1 MVELPKIKKV
11 PETLISFGVVIDELS
26 EMFRR
31 YVSEAEFAPCRGKW
45 GYRGSEGYMKKES
58 MFLSALRTLA
68 RSLPLRWYDGEIYR
82 YDGRIYVVV
91 EKGLVRQ
98 AYNQLLEYLEIYVMI
113 GNPKS
118 FEQYFIDVIKYYN
131 PLQPR
136 FDVIAFTNGVLDLRD
151 YTFHDFD
158 ERYHCTYMHPYRYNP
173 KERCY
178 KWQMFLREVLPDKN
192 QRLTLQMFLGLGLIE
207 RGTVYNPFEGKDR
220 AKVEL
225 CLILIGAGSNGKSVI
240 YQTAMGIFGR
250 DRISGVD
257 YDELTASGDEGM
269 RARRLLRGAIFNW
282 SSDSETKTFGRKR
295 SGVFK
300 RIVSGEPVTDRK
312 IGEDVR
318 ENFTMPYLIFNL
330 NELPTPGDGSFAFIR
345 RLQYISFD
353 VIIPPDRQNK
363 SLAYELQDEYTG
375 IFNWI
380 VRGAREVKR
389 RKFVFPDSEGNRRQ
403 ILLTMLKKDP
413 VGSWVKAYGLRPE
426 PSGNS
431 EIYEWVKTADI
442 LASVSRYCEENEA
455 PELPSPQKVGTEMR
469 SLGFY
474 KKRFQEGFRYQVYG
488 CTTDRLMMPFNIK
501 EANLCLAYEREEGT
515 FIDDED

>member
-1 MVELPKIKKV
+1 MLGSSEAHFSLNS
-11 PETLISFGVVIDELS
+11 LSSVIDSLS
-26 EMFRR
+26 AIFRK
-31 YVSEAEFAPCRGKW
+31 YVSESDFMPCRGKW
-45 GYRGSEGYMKKES
+45 GFRGSEGYLKKES
-58 MFLSALRTLA
+58 MFLSAMRTFA
-68 RSLPLRWYDGEIYR
+68 RSIPLRWYDGEIYR
-82 YDGRIYVVV
+82 YDGRIYVPV

-98 AYNQLLEYLEIYVMI
+98 AYNQLLEYLEVYVMI
-113 GNPKS
+113 GNAKA
-118 FEQYFIDVIKYYN
+118 FDQYFLDVVRYYN
-131 PLQPR
+131 PLEPR

-151 YTFHDFD
+151 YTFHDF
-158 ERYHCTYMHPYRYNP
+158 EEKYHCTYMHPYRYNP
-173 KERCY
+173 RERCY

-192 QRLTLQMFLGLGLIE
+192 QRLILQMFLGLGLIE

-282 SSDSETKTFGRKR
+282 SSDSETRTFGRRR

-312 IGEDVR
+312 IGGDVQ

-330 NELPTPGDGSFAFIR
+330 NELPTPDDGSFAFIR

-353 VIIPPDRQNK
+353 VIIPKERQNK
-363 SLAYELQDEYTG
+363 SLAFELQDEYPG
-375 IFNWI
+375 IFNW
-380 VRGAREVKR
+380 VMRGAREVKR

-403 ILLTMLKKDP
+403 ILLTMLKRDV
-413 VGSWVKAYGLRPE
+413 VGAFVRSYGMRPE
-426 PSGNS
+426 PSGNQ
-431 EIYEWVKTADI
+431 ELFDWVKTSD
-442 LASVSRYCEENEA
+442 LLGSLERFCEENGVSDIPA
-455 PELPSPQKVGTEMR
+455 PQKVGTEMR
-469 SLGFY
+469 SIGFF
-474 KKRFQEGFRYQVYG
+474 KKRFSEGFRYKIYG
-488 CTTDRLMMPFNIK
+488 CSADMLKIPFNIK
-501 EANLCLAYEREEGT
+501 EIDLCTPYKSEDGTYIDEE
-515 FIDDED
+515 D

>member
-1 MVELPKIKKV
+1 MESLSRQILFKTCFSYSDVIGDLVSTFKK
-11 PETLISFGVVIDELS
+11 
-26 EMFRR
+26 
-31 YVSEAEFAPCRGKW
+31 YVSEAEFAPCKGKW
-45 GYRGSEGYMKKES
+45 GYRNSEGYLKKES
-58 MFLSALRTLA
+58 MFLSALRNFS
-68 RSLPLRWYDGEIYR
+68 RSLPLRWNDGCLYR
-82 YDGRIYVVV
+82 YDGRIYVTV
-91 EKGLVRQ
+91 EKDLVRQ
-98 AYNQLLEYLEIYVMI
+98 AYNQLLEYLEIYMMI
-113 GNPKS
+113 GNSKA
-118 FEQYFIDVIKYYN
+118 FDQYFVDVIKYYN
-131 PLQPR
+131 PLHPR

-158 ERYHCTYMHPYRYNP
+158 EKYHCTYMHPYRYNP
-173 KERCY
+173 GDRCY
-178 KWQMFLREVLPDKN
+178 KWQSFLREVLPDKN
-192 QRLTLQMFLGLGLIE
+192 QRLILQMFLGLGLIE
-207 RGTVYNPFEGKDR
+207 RGTVYNPFEGKER

-282 SSDSETKTFGRKR
+282 SSDSETRTFGKKR

-312 IGEDVR
+312 IGGDVQ

-330 NELPTPGDGSFAFIR
+330 NELPTPEDGSFAFIR

-353 VIIPPDRQNK
+353 VIIPKERQNK
-363 SLAYELQDEYTG
+363 SLAFELQSEYPG

-380 VRGAREVKR
+380 MRGAREVRR

-413 VGSWVKAYGLRPE
+413 VGAWVKAYGMRPE
-426 PSGNS
+426 PSGNQ
-431 EIYEWVKTADI
+431 ELYEWVKTSEVI
-442 LASVSRYCEENEA
+442 ESLNKFCEDNGA
-455 PELPSPQKVGTEMR
+455 PIVPSPQKAGAEMR
-469 SLGFY
+469 SLGFF

-488 CTTDRLMMPFNIK
+488 CSLDKLKMPFIIN
-501 EANLCLAYEREEGT
+501 EVDLCSAYEREEGT
-515 FIDDED
+515 YIEEED